1 MMIKNAWITS
11 HDGGLRSLSI
21 ESQHVSPAY
30 KRAHVTEAV
39 FPANPTP
46 EYPERHVVGL
56 SLLDIEDFV
65 TLRNAIDTHI
75 QQAQAPKDKP
85 DSERIVIS
93 GTTGSSPFARS

>member
-1 MMIKNAWITS
+1 MMIKNAWITP
-11 HDGGLRSLSI
+11 HDGGLASLSI
-21 ESQHVSPAY
+21 ESQHVSPVY

-46 EYPERHVVGL
+46 EHPERHVVGL

-75 QQAQAPKDKP
+75 QQAQAPKGKP
-85 DSERIVIS
+85 DAARIVIS
-93 GTTGSSPFARS
+93 GTTGTTGT

>member
-1 MMIKNAWITS
+1 MMIKNAWITP
-11 HDGGLRSLSI
+11 HDAGLASLSI
-21 ESQHVSPAY
+21 ESQHVSPAHM
-30 KRAHVTEAV
+30 RAHVTEAV

-46 EYPERHVVGL
+46 EHPERHVVGL

-85 DSERIVIS
+85 DADRIVIS